1 MDTFDVYGIGNALVD
16 TEYEVDDDFL
26 NHAKLPKGMMT
37 LIESEDRKR
46 LLSLLDD
53 EHEIEVIKQAGGG
66 SAANTIVAIAQMGG
80 RTFYSCKVA
89 SDETGDFFMHDL
101 KEAGV
106 KTNLDTGRSPGITG
120 KCISM
125 VTPDAERTMA
135 SHLGITQELS
145 VDELNPDALRNS
157 KILYIEGYLVTSPTG
172 FEAAK
177 AAQEIAR
184 SAGALVSLTLSDPAM
199 VENFKPSFDEMATKG
214 VDLIFCNED
223 EAMLWTGAGDRDAA
237 MEQLKSTCQFVA
249 MTCGKDGAM
258 VHDGNR
264 TVLVPGVPT
273 RAVDTTGAG
282 DMFAGAFLH
291 HIGQGK
297 TYEEAAAFANR
308 AASLLVSSFGARL
321 TGDVVREQL
330 LSAA

>member
-16 TEYEVDDDFL
+16 TEYEVDDEFL
-26 NHAKLPKGMMT
+26 AHAKLPKGMMT
-37 LIESEDRKR
+37 LIEAEDRSR
-46 LLSLLDD
+46 LIKLLED

-66 SAANTIVAIAQMGG
+66 SAANTMVAIAQLGG
-80 RTFYSCKVA
+80 KAFYSCKVA
-89 SDETGDFFMHDL
+89 ADETGDFFMHDL

-106 KTNLDTGRSPGITG
+106 RTNLDQGREKGITG

-145 VDELNPDALRNS
+145 VAELDHEALRNA

-184 SAGALVSLTLSDPAM
+184 SSGALVSLTLSDPSM
-199 VENFKPSFDEMATKG
+199 VENFKQSFDEMADKG

-223 EAMLWTGAGDRDAA
+223 EAMLWTGADNRDAA
-237 MEQLKSTCQFVA
+237 MEALKDRCKFVA

-258 VHDGNR
+258 VHDGNK
-264 TVLVPGVPT
+264 TSLVAGVPT
-273 RAVDTTGAG
+273 KAVDTTGAG
-282 DMFAGAFLH
+282 DMFAGAFLRK
-291 HIGQGK
+291 IGEGA
-297 TYEEAAAFANR
+297 TYEDAAAFANN
-308 AASLLVSSFGARL
+308 AASVLVSSFGARL
-321 TGDVVREQL
+321 TMDIVKSRL
-330 LSAA
+330 MTY